1 MTQQS
6 HSARPQ
12 PARPDNSGTLYGFAH
27 FLRRYMSAWPV
38 LIAVLIGPMTK
49 YLHLMP
55 VYKDHENV
63 LACVTTLYGFLLAAA
78 LFYYRPAFDRSRRSR
93 QGARGVGDK
102 LVLLLPAVLLA
113 VSIGSFFR
121 YTMLAQDSIRTERGG
136 LTEFVVPSQLSSEQI
151 LARTDFTNIPNG
163 SSLLIWYLAMFLA
176 AETSLVVMALGE
188 YLRTVSSPA
197 ARGTP
202 RGGPSGS

>member
-6 HSARPQ
+6 SSTESQR
-12 PARPDNSGTLYGFAH
+12 ARPDKNGTFNGFAQ

-78 LFYYRPAFDRSRRSR
+78 LFYYRPVFVRSQRSSR
-93 QGARGVGDK
+93 QAPGLSDK
-102 LVLLLPAVLLA
+102 VVLLVPAVLLA

-121 YTMLAQDSIRTERGG
+121 YTVLAQDSIRTERGT
-136 LTEFVVPSQLSSEQI
+136 LAEFVEPSQLSTEQI
-151 LARTDFTNIPNG
+151 LARTDFTNIPN
-163 SSLLIWYLAMFLA
+163 SNSLLTWYLAMFLA
-176 AETSLVVMALGE
+176 AETSLVVMALTE
-188 YLRTVSSPA
+188 YLRTVTGPG
-197 ARGTP
+197 ARRT
-202 RGGPSGS
+202 